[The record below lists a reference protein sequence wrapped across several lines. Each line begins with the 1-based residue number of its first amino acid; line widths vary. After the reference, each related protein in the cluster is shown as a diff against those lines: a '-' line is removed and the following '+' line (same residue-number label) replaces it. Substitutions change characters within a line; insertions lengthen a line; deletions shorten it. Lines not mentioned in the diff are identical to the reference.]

1 MILASDTLPDN
12 AGSVAAAYLVLVAL
26 LVIYFG
32 IMAYKLARI
41 QREVAEL
48 NELAEREP
56 APPREEARV

>member
-48 NELAEREP
+48 HDLAEREP
-56 APPREEARV
+56 AEPREEAHV